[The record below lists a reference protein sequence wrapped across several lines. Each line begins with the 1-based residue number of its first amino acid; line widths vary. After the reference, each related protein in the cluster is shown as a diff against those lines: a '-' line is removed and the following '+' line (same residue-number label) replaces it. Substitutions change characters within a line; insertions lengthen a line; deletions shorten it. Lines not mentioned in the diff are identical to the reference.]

1 MMKKLDQRGMATL
14 EFCVVAVMFF
24 TVVFTI
30 IDLARYAITVQSLRA
45 LAEAGARAAMM
56 NDCYMNAALKVVS
69 APTCSGD
76 PLPSTT
82 DKQAAAP
89 FLFGGGLV
97 PTLSISGAGP

>member
-1 MMKKLDQRGMATL
+1 
-14 EFCVVAVMFF
+14 
-24 TVVFTI
+24 
-30 IDLARYAITVQSLRA
+30 
-45 LAEAGARAAMM
+45 MM
-56 NDCYMNAALKVVS
+56 NDCYMNAALKTVS

-97 PTLSISGAGP
+97 PTLSISGAGPYTITASEPGFTMIMPIWGAALNSPSASTKLPFPGV